1 MHHSTYTFTLTHLL
15 THSTLFANK
24 TETADTTTTTT
35 TTIMV
40 IPLINAQIAFQTIGI
55 TNLSHEDLVLQCQ
68 TRPQREH
75 DDENDDDDFDYDDDD
90 ANYYYLHEE
99 QFHSIAYKSLKQI
112 QQAKQVF
119 RLIDATNKGF
129 ITIEDLLSIVREL
142 QDDNDD
148 NDNHNDNDGSEEEED
163 STTSSSRK
171 GRKAAAAATI
181 RNTNRNRNSNNE
193 FNTWTREDLIE
204 MIQEIRNNEDTSR
217 SGSSNNDDN
226 NDILDVDDFIMIAT
240 KINL

>member
-1 MHHSTYTFTLTHLL
+1 
-15 THSTLFANK
+15 
-24 TETADTTTTTT
+24 
-35 TTIMV
+35 MV
-40 IPLINAQIAFQTIGI
+40 ISLINAQIAFQTIGI
-55 TNLSHEDLVLQCQ
+55 TNLSHEELLLQCQ
-68 TRPQREH
+68 QRPQREH
-75 DDENDDDDFDYDDDD
+75 DDEIDDEDFDDDDD
-90 ANYYYLHEE
+90 ANYYLHEE

-193 FNTWTREDLIE
+193 FNTWTREDVIE
-204 MIQEIRNNEDTSR
+204 MIQEIRNNEDTSSNSR
-217 SGSSNNDDN
+217 GSSNNDD